1 LNTFINTTETLYP
14 NKPSPNTIYSNI
26 ISIGKLKIL
35 IIYSHSIFGRKG
47 RKVAKGRFWSLLV
60 AQRSLKGRFWTKMAG
75 MVAKRSLKGRSGS
88 LNGRF

>member
-14 NKPSPNTIYSNI
+14 NKPSPKTIYSNI

-47 RKVAKGRFWSLLV
+47 RRSQKVAFGRFWSL
-60 AQRSLKGRFWTKMAG
+60 
-75 MVAKRSLKGRSGS
+75 KGRSKVAFGQKWLEWS
-88 LNGRF
+88 QKGRSKVAQGR